1 MEDLDQL
8 LRVGMSPAQATAK
21 AALLA
26 HCDAALDSLGG
37 RKTKRHS
44 VWVPG
49 RIEVLGKHTDYAGGR
64 SLLATV
70 ERGFCVR
77 VATRSDARIRA
88 IDVRSG
94 EQCETALDASARG
107 EMGAWA
113 NYVTTVAR
121 RLARNFPS
129 ARRGVDLAF
138 TSDLPVAAGLSSS
151 SALMIAVFVA
161 LAKSN
166 DLRSSEEFRRAIF
179 SREELA
185 SYLGTVENGE
195 SFRSLE
201 GDAGVGTFGGSQ
213 DHTAIMCGEAGE
225 IVQYSFAPVRREA
238 AYPFPTAHVFVV
250 GACGVLAEKTAGAR
264 EGYNRAS
271 RMVRHLLAT
280 WNQRTNRHDTS
291 LAHAALSSAAAK
303 DELRGLTS
311 VAGTTEFSSEAL
323 RHRLEQFLLESFD
336 LVPRAA
342 HALASRDL
350 ASLGEIADR
359 SQRASEEWL
368 GNQIPETIALA
379 RLARELGAGAASA
392 FGAGFGGSVWAIV
405 PTGDAQAFEQAWAA
419 RYAEQF
425 PGAAKQAAFFVSPAG
440 PGAHQW

>member
-1 MEDLDQL
+1 MEDRDQL
-8 LRVGMSPAQATAK
+8 LRVGMSPAQATTK
-21 AALLA
+21 AATLA
-26 HCDAALDSLGG
+26 LCDAALDSLGA
-37 RKTKRHS
+37 RKSKRNS

-77 VATRSDARIRA
+77 VAIRTDARIRA
-88 IDVRSG
+88 VDVRNG
-94 EQCETALDASARG
+94 ETFDTALDANARG
-107 EMGAWA
+107 AMGTWS
-113 NYVTTVAR
+113 NYVATVAR
-121 RLARNFPS
+121 RLARNFPH

-138 TSDLPVAAGLSSS
+138 SSDLPIAAGLSSS

-238 AYPFPTAHVFVV
+238 SYAFPPAHQFVV
-250 GACGVLAEKTAGAR
+250 AACGVLAEKTAGAR

-271 RMVRHLLAT
+271 RMVRHLLKE
-280 WNQRTNRHDTS
+280 WNARMGRDDAS
-291 LAHAALSSAAAK
+291 LADAARSSTVAP
-303 DELRGLTS
+303 DELRAFAAT
-311 VAGTTEFSSEAL
+311 AATPEFSASAL
-323 RHRLEQFLLESFD
+323 RDRLEQFLLESFE
-336 LVPRAA
+336 LVPSAA
-342 HALASRDL
+342 HAFASRDL
-350 ASLGEIADR
+350 VALGEIADR
-359 SQRASEEWL
+359 SQFASEQWL

-379 RLARELGAGAASA
+379 RMARALGAPAASA

-405 PTGDAQAFEQAWAA
+405 PTGDTSAFEEAWAA
-419 RYAEQF
+419 RYAEAY
-425 PGAAKQAAFFVSPAG
+425 PDAARNATYFATPPG

>member
-1 MEDLDQL
+1 MEDRDQL
-8 LRVGMSPAQATAK
+8 LRVGMSPEQATAK
-21 AALLA
+21 SALLM
-26 HCDAALDSLGG
+26 HCDAALDELSG
-37 RKTKRHS
+37 RKGRRHS

-77 VATRSDARIRA
+77 VATRTDARIRA
-88 IDVRSG
+88 VDVRSG
-94 EQCETALDASARG
+94 ERCETMLDPSVQG
-107 EMGAWA
+107 EMGGWY
-113 NYVTTVAR
+113 NYVATVAR
-121 RLARNFPS
+121 RLARNFPH

-138 TSDLPVAAGLSSS
+138 SSDLPVAAGLSSS

-225 IVQYSFAPVRREA
+225 IVQYSFSPVRREGA
-238 AYPFPTAHVFVV
+238 FPFPTGHAFVV
-250 GACGVLAEKTAGAR
+250 AACGVLAEKTAGAR
-264 EGYNRAS
+264 DGYNRSS
-271 RMVRHLLAT
+271 RMVRRLLAC
-280 WNQRTNRHDTS
+280 WNKAMGRSDAT
-291 LAHAALSSAAAK
+291 LADAVRSSAGAA
-303 DELRGLTS
+303 DQLRALTS
-311 VAGTTEFSSEAL
+311 ESATDEFSASAMAN
-323 RHRLEQFLLESFD
+323 RLEQFLLESFD

-342 HALASRDL
+342 HAFASGDL
-350 ASLGEIADR
+350 REIGMIAER

-379 RLARELGAGAASA
+379 RIARELGARGASA

-405 PTGDAQAFEQAWAA
+405 PAEETTAFEEAWAR
-419 RYAEQF
+419 RYAEEF
-425 PGAAKQAAFFVSPAG
+425 PEPAQQSVFFASPAG